1 MSKPVETL
9 SVPTGKG
16 ALINASIW
24 ENQVEQENQRYTTYS
39 VTIEK
44 RYRDG
49 ESWKTAKSFKANELL
64 QVAHLATEAYKLAIQ
79 MRQEHG
85 HSQGLVA

>member
-1 MSKPVETL
+1 MAKPVDTL

-24 ENQVEQENQRYTTYS
+24 ENEVEQENQRFTTYS
-39 VTIEK
+39 VSIEK

-49 ESWKTAKSFKANELL
+49 ETWKTAKSFKAHELL
-64 QVAHLATEAYKLAIQ
+64 QVAYLATEAYKRALQ
-79 MRQEHG
+79 QRQQQH
-85 HSQGLVA
+85 HQHVA

>member
-1 MSKPVETL
+1 MAKPVETL

-24 ENQVEQENQRYTTYS
+24 ENEVQQEDQKYCTWS
-39 VTIEK
+39 VSIEK

-49 ESWKTAKSFKANELL
+49 DAWKTAKSFKANELL
-64 QVAHLATEAYKLAIQ
+64 QVAYLATEAYKRALQ
-79 MRQEHG
+79 QRQEYDR
-85 HSQGLVA
+85 QRVA